1 MVDARKAEMAELATA
16 RANVYGLLTAVF
28 QGEPSSSFLTRLKDP
43 EILGVFEALGLS
55 LGDDFQD
62 LPNDRLR
69 EELAIEFTRL
79 FLGPGGHISPHE
91 SIHLNMGSAKDA
103 DLWGQATVA
112 VKRFMEGAGL
122 AVGDVFS
129 GMPDHISAELEFM
142 RKLCEFEAAAWTR
155 EEEDTALNC
164 QQVQKRFVEEHLI
177 QWVPSFCDKVMDMAR
192 MPFFK
197 EMAKATK
204 GFVDYEQENL
214 AARRIT
220 GIISR

>member
-1 MVDARKAEMAELATA
+1 MVDARMTEMAEIATA
-16 RANVYGLLTAVF
+16 RANVYGMFTAVF
-28 QGEPSSSFLTRLKDP
+28 QAEPSSSFLTRLKDP

-55 LGDDFQD
+55 LGDDFHD
-62 LPNDRLR
+62 CPGDRLR
-69 EELAIEFTRL
+69 EDLAIEFTRL

-91 SIHLNMGSAKDA
+91 SIHIDRGSAKDA
-103 DLWGQATVA
+103 DLWGQQTVA

-122 AVGDVFS
+122 AVDDDFS

-142 RKLCEFEAAAWTR
+142 RKLCEFEAAAWIR
-155 EEEDTALNC
+155 EEEDNAVLC
-164 QQVQKRFVEEHLI
+164 QNVQKRFVEEHLI

-204 GFVDYEQENL
+204 GFVDYEQANL
-214 AARRIT
+214 SSSA
-220 GIISR
+220 

>member
-1 MVDARKAEMAELATA
+1 MVYARVAEMAELAAA
-16 RANVYGLLTAVF
+16 RANVYGLLAAVF
-28 QGEPSSSFLTRLKDP
+28 QAEPSSSFLTRFKDP

-62 LPNDRLR
+62 LPSDRLR
-69 EELAIEFTRL
+69 EELAIEFTKL

-91 SIHLNMGSAKDA
+91 SIHLDRGSAKDA

-122 AVGDVFS
+122 AVDNDFS
-129 GMPDHISAELEFM
+129 GMPDHICAELEFM
-142 RKLCEFEAAAWTR
+142 RKLCEFEAAAWIR

-164 QQVQKRFVEEHLI
+164 QQVQKRFVEEHLV
-177 QWVPSFCDKVMDMAR
+177 QWIPNFCDKVMDMTR

-197 EMAKATK
+197 EMAKVTK
-204 GFVDYEQENL
+204 GFVAYEQENL
-214 AARRIT
+214 TIDT
-220 GIISR
+220 

>member
-28 QGEPSSSFLTRLKDP
+28 QEEPSSSFLTRLKDP

-91 SIHLNMGSAKDA
+91 SIHLGMGSAKDA

-122 AVGDVFS
+122 TVGDDFS

-197 EMAKATK
+197 EMANATK
-204 GFVDYEQENL
+204 SFVDYEQENL
-214 AARRIT
+214 ANSA
-220 GIISR
+220 

>member
-1 MVDARKAEMAELATA
+1 MVDSRKVEMAELAAA
-16 RANVYGLLTAVF
+16 RANVYGLLTVVF
-28 QGEPSSSFLTRLKDP
+28 QEEPSSSFLTRLKDP

-91 SIHLNMGSAKDA
+91 SIHLDRGSAKDA
-103 DLWGQATVA
+103 DLWGQATVT

-122 AVGDVFS
+122 AVEDDFP

-164 QQVQKRFVEEHLI
+164 QQVQQRFVEEHLI
-177 QWVPSFCDKVMDMAR
+177 QWVPSFCDKVMDMAG

-214 AARRIT
+214 AARHIT